1 MRAGI
6 TLRCIFTV
14 NLTDVSA
21 LKFEVAKEMKWDF
34 LTTVIDVAYLGL
46 VRRRS
51 EISFINK
58 ILHYSTQHLFFT

>member
-1 MRAGI
+1 
-6 TLRCIFTV
+6 
-14 NLTDVSA
+14 
-21 LKFEVAKEMKWDF
+21 MKWDF